1 MLTLDPDG
9 RFERDLRARAAAL
22 QALARDLGTTLQRGV
37 VSIGQ
42 AAARRAAE
50 LTPRSPGAG
59 PHVADGWEA
68 QVRADGAD
76 VVVRVHNADPRFTEP
91 LELADGSRPG
101 YTLGDIL
108 EYGSAPH
115 EIAPVNAR
123 TLVFLSRLTGR
134 VVRARRVLHPGTRP
148 YGMLAITRTQVAADG
163 ARLVDAL
170 ARVIRAR
177 FR

>member
-1 MLTLDPDG
+1 MLTFDPG
-9 RFERDLRARAAAL
+9 GQFERDLRAKAAAL
-22 QALARDLGTTLQRGV
+22 QSVARDLGVALQRGIV
-37 VSIGQ
+37 GIGQ
-42 AAARRAAE
+42 ASARRAAE

-68 QVRADGAD
+68 EVTVDGAD
-76 VVVRVHNADPRFTEP
+76 VSVRVHNADPRFTEP

-108 EYGSAPH
+108 EYGSRPH
-115 EIAPVNAR
+115 EIAPVKAK

-134 VVRARRVLHPGTRP
+134 VTRSKRVVHPGTRP
-148 YGMLAITRTQVAADG
+148 YSMLALTKVAAAKDG
-163 ARLVDAL
+163 AALMNAL
-170 ARVIRAR
+170 ARVVRAR